1 MYLLTTPIFAILG
14 VLPFYCE
21 YLWFLEFFAF
31 LPLLVNPGFKNFLL
45 FGLVFASL
53 LYMPFLKAFYLTADG
68 WLWAA
73 LTFAVFILTF
83 ILFQFGASY
92 LLTRMG
98 VPFPLSYTAVEVLR
112 LFVPF
117 GGFPYEYLGKVLVNA
132 PFLGLSLHYLTVFG
146 GTLFI
151 LTVNWLLYKT
161 LEQWESRGKR
171 YILTLLGIFLIP
183 LLLAF
188 AYKLEL
194 QIPRYGLKVAL
205 VQPFL
210 FQSDKLTNGVFVK
223 LYTTY
228 LVWQTP
234 KSADLVLLPETC
246 ISSEGGIYQFAKAFR
261 DKNLLFGALWVFYD
275 FSKADLFAQNLVL
288 LTLKGKIEGIYA
300 KRFLVPF
307 GEYTPK
313 GFSFLVKFFPYLNAP
328 EYLAGKKDTIF
339 TFGGIKLYPLICNE
353 VYFPL
358 WGERDFHIGVVLSND
373 AWFSPIFAKRH
384 LWEVKLRAIETGRVF
399 IFVNNNGFSGVVYPN
414 GSYIGSPFAKIQILG
429 L

>member
-1 MYLLTTPIFAILG
+1 MYLLTTPIFATLG
-14 VLPFYCE
+14 VLPFYYE
-21 YLWFLEFFAF
+21 LLWFLEFFAF
-31 LPLLVNPGFKNFLL
+31 LPLLVNRSFKNFLL
-45 FGLVFASL
+45 FGLVFTSL
-53 LYMPFLKAFYLTADG
+53 LYMPFLKAFYLTAGG
-68 WLWAA
+68 WLLAV
-73 LTFAVFILTF
+73 LTFAVFVLTF
-83 ILFQFGASY
+83 TLLQFGISY
-92 LLTRMG
+92 LLTRIG

-151 LTVNWLLYKT
+151 LTVNWLLYKA
-161 LEQWESRGKR
+161 LEQWELKGRR
-171 YILTLLGIFLIP
+171 YLLTAFGIFLIP
-183 LLLAF
+183 LLLSF
-188 AYKLEL
+188 IYKLEL
-194 QIPRYGLKVAL
+194 QIPRYGIKVAL

-234 KSADLVLLPETC
+234 KSADLVVLPETS
-246 ISSEGGIYQFAKAFR
+246 ISSEGGIYNFAKAFK

-275 FSKADLFAQNLVL
+275 FSKLDLFAQNLAV

-313 GFSFLVKFFPYLNAP
+313 GFSFLGRVLPYLNAP
-328 EYLAGKKDTIF
+328 DYLAGKRETIF
-339 TFGGIKLYPLICNE
+339 TFRGIKLYPLICNE

-358 WGERDFHIGVVLSND
+358 WEKRDFDIGVVLSND
-373 AWFSPIFAKRH
+373 AWFSQIFAKRH
-384 LWEVKLRAIETGRVF
+384 LWEVKLRAIETGKVF
-399 IFVNNNGFSGVVYPN
+399 IFVNNNGFSGAVYPD
-414 GSYIGSPFAKIQILG
+414 GTYMGLPFAKIQILE